1 MKKFKFIALIGILA
15 LALGAVTAQAALF
28 SNGSFENP
36 TSTPVGQFLTLGSGS
51 TAIDSWTVGGSGIDW
66 IGTYWTAQDG
76 DRSLDMNA
84 LSAGSIAQTFET
96 ILNQQYEVKFWMAG
110 NPAGDPIIKTQNV
123 AAAAAN
129 ADFTFDIRGHDLVN
143 MGWVE
148 KSFVFTA
155 TGTSTT
161 LTFTSLDNTACGPA
175 LDNVSV
181 NAIPIPPSALLLG
194 SGLLGLVGLGWR
206 RRQES

>member
-1 MKKFKFIALIGILA
+1 MKKLKFIALIGILA
-15 LALGAVTAQAALF
+15 VALGAATAQAALF

-36 TSTPVGQFLTLGSGS
+36 TSTNVGQFLTLGSGS
-51 TAIDSWTVGGSGIDW
+51 IAIDSWMVGGNGIDW
-66 IGTYWTAQDG
+66 IGTYWVAQDG
-76 DRSLDMNA
+76 VRSLDMSA
-84 LSAGSIAQTFET
+84 IDAGSIAQAFDTT
-96 ILNQQYEVKFWMAG
+96 AGQQYQVKFWMAG
-110 NPAGDPIIKTQNV
+110 NPAGDPTIKTQNV

-129 ADFTFDIRGHDLVN
+129 ANFTFDITGHSTGS
-143 MGWVE
+143 MGWE
-148 KSFVFTA
+148 EHSFVFTA
-155 TGTSTT
+155 LGASTT

-206 RRQES
+206 RRKES